1 MDDLPPP
8 LLLEILSRLADS
20 ADVARCRVSS
30 KTINSLAPEIRS
42 VNLHCSYRRYAK
54 SRSPLTRSS
63 ITPFKEVFNKLIS
76 ELKIVERVTI
86 GVEKPLRLVAYDEV
100 EDEEDDLFLSDV
112 NFVMTWLPKVCGDL
126 KSISISD
133 FWVQSCWRR
142 SDVLSLIS
150 SYCIELKYLWLSRE
164 SAVFGFSSRFIFDL
178 AIIEI
183 SLKLLELEIKN
194 AWLSVDN
201 LTPMPK
207 LTTLTLEFIRLDDEN
222 LEKVNE
228 CFPWLEVL
236 NLIGVGGLK
245 EPRIHLIHLKTC
257 QWTLSNAPISIS
269 IVAPT
274 LVKLTLKCV
283 KPNLLLIDTPILS
296 DLNLS
301 LESTYNFKV
310 KEFSR
315 LKKLHLESTRLRNLL
330 GRFPFGRTVKNLTAV
345 STRWVVPLGVSKSI
359 LELLLCAFPNVS
371 SLTLTSGVW
380 SELET
385 YPHPGLA
392 GLESRA
398 QIKGLKEITA
408 YLTVNDI
415 EVTLSTIFSL
425 LDNCSGLSNM
435 AMFVHRDVVSN
446 VTSSL
451 ISRCMAH
458 CARVRWK
465 WGMWK
470 EGTKDAWIS
479 DGF

>member
-20 ADVARCRVSS
+20 ADLARCRASS
-30 KTINSLAPEIRS
+30 KTLNLLAPEVRS
-42 VNLHCSYRRYAK
+42 VNLQCSYLRYAK
-54 SRSPLTRSS
+54 SRSPLIRSS

-76 ELKIVERVTI
+76 ELQIVESVSI
-86 GVEKPLRLVAYDEV
+86 GVEKPLRLVAYDDV

-112 NFVMTWLPKVCGDL
+112 NFVKAWLPKVCGDL
-126 KSISISD
+126 RSVSISD

-142 SDVLSLIS
+142 SDVLPLIS
-150 SYCIELKYLWLSRE
+150 SYC
-164 SAVFGFSSRFIFDL
+164 
-178 AIIEI
+178 
-183 SLKLLELEIKN
+183 LKLQELEIKN
-194 AWLSVDN
+194 AWLSVDG

-228 CFPWLEVL
+228 CFPWLQVL

-245 EPRIHLIHLKTC
+245 EPRIHFMHLRTC

-269 IVAPT
+269 IVAPN

-283 KPNLLLIDTPILS
+283 KPNLLLIETPLLY

-301 LESTYNFKV
+301 LESACNFKV
-310 KEFSR
+310 REFYH
-315 LKKLHLESTRLRNLL
+315 LKKLHLESTGLRNLL
-330 GRFPFGRTVKNLTAV
+330 VTFPFGRTVKSLTAV
-345 STRWVVPLGVSKSI
+345 STRWEVPVGVSNSI

-371 SLTLTSGVW
+371 SLNLTSGAW

-385 YPHPGLA
+385 YPGLG

-398 QIKGLKEITA
+398 QMKGLKEITA

-435 AMFVHRDVVSN
+435 AVFVHRDVVSN

-458 CARVRWK
+458 CVRVRWK

-479 DGF
+479 DGI

>member
-30 KTINSLAPEIRS
+30 KTLNSLALEIRS
-42 VNLHCSYRRYAK
+42 VNLQCSYFRYAK
-54 SRSPLTRSS
+54 SRCPLTRSS
-63 ITPFKEVFNKLIS
+63 ITPFKQVFNKLIS
-76 ELKIVERVTI
+76 ELKIVETVSI
-86 GVEKPLRLVAYDEV
+86 GVEKPLRLVVYDDV

-112 NFVMTWLPKVCGDL
+112 NFVNVWLPKVCGDL
-126 KSISISD
+126 RSISISD

-142 SDVLSLIS
+142 SDVLSLLS
-150 SYCIELKYLWLSRE
+150 SFCLN
-164 SAVFGFSSRFIFDL
+164 
-178 AIIEI
+178 
-183 SLKLLELEIKN
+183 LLDLEIKN
-194 AWLSVDN
+194 AWLSVDG
-201 LTPMPK
+201 LTPMAK

-228 CFPWLEVL
+228 CFPWLQAL

-245 EPRIHLIHLKTC
+245 DPRIHLMHLKTC
-257 QWTLSNAPISIS
+257 NWTLSNAPMSIS
-269 IVAPT
+269 VIAPS

-283 KPNLLLIDTPILS
+283 KPKLLLIETPLLS

-301 LESTYNFKV
+301 LESACNFKV
-310 KEFSR
+310 KEFSH
-315 LKKLHLESTRLRNLL
+315 LKKLLLESAGLRSLL
-330 GRFPFGRTVKNLTAV
+330 STFPFGRTVSNLTAV
-345 STRWVVPLGVSKSI
+345 STKWEVPVGVSRSI

-380 SELET
+380 SEFET
-385 YPHPGLA
+385 YLGLG
-392 GLESRA
+392 GLEPRA
-398 QIKGLKEITA
+398 QMKGLKEIIA

-415 EVTLSTIFSL
+415 EVTLSAIFSL

-451 ISRCMAH
+451 ISRCMARST
-458 CARVRWK
+458 RVRWK

-470 EGTKDAWIS
+470 EGTNDAWIS
-479 DGF
+479 DAI